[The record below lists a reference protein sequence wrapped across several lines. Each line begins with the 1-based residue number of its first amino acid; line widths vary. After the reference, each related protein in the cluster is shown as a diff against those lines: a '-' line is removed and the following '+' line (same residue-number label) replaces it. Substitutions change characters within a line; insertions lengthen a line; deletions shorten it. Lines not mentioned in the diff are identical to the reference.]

1 MPSGER
7 GGDRPRPRARTA
19 GVVVAFPRVRST
31 PLDLASLVPSG
42 RVLVLAFAMLLAGLG
57 SWWVARESSF
67 FAVRRVEVV
76 GAPPGVSKQVERAVA
91 NEVGS
96 SLVRLDA
103 ARIRSRVLELPTVR
117 AAAIDRA
124 FPSTL
129 RIMVAPERPVAVI
142 RQRSDAWLVAG
153 HGRVIEAV
161 ARRPLPRLPRI
172 WVARS
177 TTVAPGSTISG
188 EPGTA
193 AATAGRLRAA
203 GLSSRVATI
212 RVGDEGLTLKLRSGL
227 EVRLGPAADVGLKL
241 RVAARLLPLLGAE
254 DAYLDVSLPERPV
267 AGTSLNSQVEVE
279 FQPSSGA

>member
-7 GGDRPRPRARTA
+7 GGDRPRPRAQTA
-19 GVVVAFPRVRST
+19 DVVVAFPRVPST
-31 PLDLASLVPSG
+31 RLRLAGLVPSG
-42 RVLVLAFAMLLAGLG
+42 RALVLAFAMLLAGLAC
-57 SWWVARESSF
+57 WWLARESSL
-67 FAVRRVEVV
+67 FAVRDVEVV
-76 GAPPGVSKQVERAVA
+76 GAPPGISKQVERAVA
-91 NEVGS
+91 NEIGG

-124 FPSTL
+124 FPNTL
-129 RIMVAPERPVAVI
+129 RIMVAPERAVAVI

-153 HGRVIEAV
+153 RGRVIGSVE
-161 ARRPLPRLPRI
+161 RRPLPRLPRI
-172 WVARS
+172 WVPRA
-177 TTVAPGSTISG
+177 TTVVPGSMISG

-193 AATAGRLRAA
+193 AATAARLRAA

-212 RVGDEGLTLKLRSGL
+212 RVVDEELTLRLRSGL
-227 EVRLGPAADVGLKL
+227 EVRLGPAADIGLKL
-241 RVAARLLPLLGAE
+241 GVATRLLPLLQAE

-279 FQPSSGA
+279 IQASSGA

>member
-31 PLDLASLVPSG
+31 RLDLAALVPSG
-42 RVLVLAFAMLLAGLG
+42 RALVLAFAVLLAGLAC
-57 SWWVARESSF
+57 WWLARESSL
-67 FAVRRVEVV
+67 FAVRHVEVV
-76 GAPPGVSKQVERAVA
+76 GAPPRISKQVERAVA
-91 NEVGS
+91 NEIGG

-124 FPSTL
+124 FPNTL
-129 RIMVAPERPVAVI
+129 RIMVAPERAVAVI

-153 HGRVIEAV
+153 RGRVIGAV
-161 ARRPLPRLPRI
+161 ERRPLPRLPRI
-172 WVARS
+172 WVPRA
-177 TTVAPGSTISG
+177 TAVVPGSTISG

-193 AATAGRLRAA
+193 AATAARLRAA

-212 RVGDEGLTLKLRSGL
+212 RVGDEGLTLELRSGL
-227 EVRLGPAADVGLKL
+227 EVRLGPASDIGLKL
-241 RVAARLLPLLGAE
+241 RVAARLLPLLQAE

-267 AGTSLNSQVEVE
+267 VGTSLNSQVEVE
-279 FQPSSGA
+279 TQASSGA

>member
-31 PLDLASLVPSG
+31 RLDLATLVPSG
-42 RVLVLAFAMLLAGLG
+42 RALVLAFAVLLAGLA
-57 SWWVARESSF
+57 SWWLARESSL
-67 FAVRRVEVV
+67 FAVRHVEVV

-91 NEVGS
+91 NEIGG

-124 FPSTL
+124 FPNTL
-129 RIMVAPERPVAVI
+129 RIMVAPERAVAVI

-153 HGRVIEAV
+153 RGRVIGAV
-161 ARRPLPRLPRI
+161 ERRRLPRLPRI
-172 WVARS
+172 WVPGS
-177 TTVAPGSTISG
+177 TTVVPGSTISG

-193 AATAGRLRAA
+193 AATAARLRAA
-203 GLSSRVATI
+203 RLSSRVATI
-212 RVGDEGLTLKLRSGL
+212 RVGEEGLTLKLRSGR
-227 EVRLGPAADVGLKL
+227 EVRLGPAADIGLKL
-241 RVAARLLPLLGAE
+241 RVAARLLPLLQAE

-279 FQPSSGA
+279 AQASSGA